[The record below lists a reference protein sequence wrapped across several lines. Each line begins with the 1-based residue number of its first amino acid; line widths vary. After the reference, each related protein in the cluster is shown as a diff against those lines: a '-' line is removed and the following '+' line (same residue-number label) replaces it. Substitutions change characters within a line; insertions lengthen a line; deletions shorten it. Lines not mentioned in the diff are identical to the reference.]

1 MLTWWHHSGQAVA
14 LLAFLGVDTLL
25 DILSLV
31 RLHKPWPTWALLLRL
46 MNGVV
51 YIIMFLIYV
60 AHGRVFPAGFTFW
73 AMAPGFAGPV
83 VYIFLWLLG

>member
-1 MLTWWHHSGQAVA
+1 MA
-14 LLAFLGVDTLL
+14 LLVFLGIDTLL

-31 RLHKPWPTWALLLRL
+31 RLHKPWPAWALLIRL

-60 AHGRVFPAGFTFW
+60 AHGRVFPSGFTFW

-83 VYIFLWLLG
+83 VYMFLWLLG